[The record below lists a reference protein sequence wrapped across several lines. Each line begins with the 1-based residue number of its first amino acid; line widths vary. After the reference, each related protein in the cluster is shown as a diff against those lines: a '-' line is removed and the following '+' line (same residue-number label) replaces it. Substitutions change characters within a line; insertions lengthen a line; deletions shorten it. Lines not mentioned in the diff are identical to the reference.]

1 VLMRSKSSHPSKH
14 VSISNIRS
22 STALHSM
29 HAVLNLSFLQAV
41 ELTTFIKGMCIW
53 QPNNSCVCVCDFYFI
68 IFIIFNTFLK
78 IVLFLSRQ
86 KMLVLM
92 EVEGKRDTFHTMHML
107 ALLVLSAGVKEV
119 R

>member
-53 QPNNSCVCVCDFYFI
+53 QPNNSCVCVCDFF
-68 IFIIFNTFLK
+68 FNTFSK

-92 EVEGKRDTFHTMHML
+92 EVEGKRDIFHTMHMP